1 MTNLLFL
8 IIVGVFVAAAA
19 GYLGSFMVVKRMSL
33 VGDALT
39 HVALPGMAI
48 ALTLGISPVLG
59 ALIFLTLAIIAVWYL
74 QEHSEVYPEAL
85 VGVIFTAS
93 LALGVLIT
101 PEPDLLEALFG
112 NIERINITEGTIAIV
127 ISLLIVV
134 VTRLISKKM
143 ILGIISEELAKSG
156 GILISKLNLI
166 YLLLVGVVVA
176 LGVKFV
182 GTLLMGALVIVPAVS
197 AKNIARSLKDY
208 YLFSILFGILSAAV
222 GVTVAATFHITPG
235 PAVVLTGISIFII
248 TYLVRNSA
256 KAPC

>member
-59 ALIFLTLAIIAVWYL
+59 ALIFLTLAIIVVWYL

-156 GILISKLNLI
+156 GIPISKLNLI